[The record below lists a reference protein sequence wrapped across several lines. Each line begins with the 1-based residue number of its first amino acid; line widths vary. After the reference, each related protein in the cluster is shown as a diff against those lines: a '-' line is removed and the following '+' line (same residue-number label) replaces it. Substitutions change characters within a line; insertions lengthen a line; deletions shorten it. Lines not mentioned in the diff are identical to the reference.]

1 VGKNMEKKYI
11 PILYFLS
18 VWIVLYSYLYIAKIF
33 PYNPI
38 ILLCIATGFY
48 IINIGNI
55 AYNYNENT
63 LLVYYIIINSL
74 LKLPPLLMVYRDK
87 INYNDIIFS
96 VIFIIIY
103 VIFMILINEDIIC
116 IYKNYTDFI
125 INKNDGIMGELYYH
139 INYLL

>member
-1 VGKNMEKKYI
+1 MEKKYI

>member
-1 VGKNMEKKYI
+1 MEKKYI
-11 PILYFLS
+11 PVLYFLS

-63 LLVYYIIINSL
+63 LLVYYIIINTL

-103 VIFMILINEDIIC
+103 VIFMILIKEDIIC

-125 INKNDGIMGELYYH
+125 INKNNGIMGELYYH
-139 INYLL
+139 INY